1 VDLLISTGSILAIRL
16 QKRING
22 DEILKTNNL
31 KIFIMR
37 HNAEISCNAAGLSGH
52 LKKVLVN
59 RLKEISATVITGA
72 FFILFSNNSFGQKLQ
87 LNDLGYFE
95 TPGVNVFVYSNQY
108 TGMFNDEKNAGIEII
123 HHGVRTATGGAV
135 RLQNTPEQWDLV
147 PTVVDRKIDKATN
160 TISLGLRY
168 NDYDFDSKIS
178 VTPKDNGVLITVI
191 LDKPLPEK
199 LEGRAGLNLE
209 FIPSSYFKKT
219 YMFDGKADV
228 FPLYPSS
235 STKMEPLSNKVLQYA
250 GHSTFDDRGRK
261 EYIVPEPLASGKT
274 ILLAPEDPE
283 NFVKIQALNADLML
297 FDGRN
302 LAQNGWFIVRSILP
316 SKKTGNVLQWYLEPN
331 AIPDW
336 RRAPVIQ
343 FSQVGYHPGQEK
355 VAVIELDKND
365 PPLKKA
371 SLFLVTP
378 EGKFVEKLTAD
389 VVPWGIYTRYN
400 YIKFDFSSVK
410 DPGIYFIKYGD
421 QKTNTFIIGTD
432 VYNNI
437 WHPTMD
443 VWFPVQMDH
452 MMVNEAYRTWH
463 GAPYLDDALQAP
475 VNHQHFD
482 GYRMGPTTDT
492 KYKSL
497 EHIPGL
503 NVGGWFDAGDFDI
516 QTGSHVSVL
525 LNFVDAWEKFKVDR
539 DETFVDQATR
549 YVDIHRPDGKPDILQ
564 QIEHGALNV
573 VAQVENI
580 GHPVRGIIVPNLYQ
594 YHHLGDAITETD
606 NLLYNPNLKPYET
619 NGKSSGT
626 MDDRWAFTNRNASLD
641 YSTAGALAAASRAL
655 KDYNKTLSDRCLAAA
670 IKMWDENANK
680 PQTTGQQGG
689 GMFGG
694 SSEMPAA
701 LQLYITT
708 KDEKYRK
715 RFLELLWPSLDRSV
729 AGRGGISAALQALPF
744 MDNDF
749 KTKLRDY
756 VVKYKET
763 IDGYGKENPY
773 GVPITS
779 RGWGGNNGVI
789 SFAITN
795 YYVNK
800 YFPDIISPEYV
811 YKGLN
816 YIFGC
821 HPYSNISF
829 VSGVGTVSKE
839 IGYGNNRAD
848 FSFIAGGVV
857 PGLLLFQPDFLEN
870 KEDWPFFWGENEYVI
885 DICAAYV
892 FLSNAVNEL
901 VKK

>member
-1 VDLLISTGSILAIRL
+1 MKSKFESSNVSAGRPGRKNKAQAIIFKQFYVLIITGVLLIL
-16 QKRING
+16 
-22 DEILKTNNL
+22 
-31 KIFIMR
+31 
-37 HNAEISCNAAGLSGH
+37 C
-52 LKKVLVN
+52 
-59 RLKEISATVITGA
+59 
-72 FFILFSNNSFGQKLQ
+72 SNNSFSQKLQ

-95 TPGVNVFVYSNQY
+95 TPGVNIFVYSNQY

-123 HHGVRTATGGAV
+123 HHGVRTSTGGAV

-178 VTPKDNGVLITVI
+178 VTSKDNGVLITVI

-199 LEGRAGLNLE
+199 LEGRAGFNLE
-209 FIPSSYFKKT
+209 FIPSSYFRKT
-219 YMFDGKADV
+219 YVVDGV
-228 FPLYPSS
+228 PGEFPLYPSS
-235 STKMEPLSNKVLQYA
+235 STKMEPLSNKIKQFA
-250 GHSTFDDRGRK
+250 GHTTFDDRGRN
-261 EYIVPEPLASGKT
+261 EFIVPLPLSTGKT

-283 NFVKIQALNADLML
+283 NFVKIQALDADLML
-297 FDGRN
+297 FDGRD

-316 SKKTGNVLQWYLEPN
+316 SKKTGTVLQWYLEPN
-331 AIPDW
+331 AIPNW
-336 RRAPVIQ
+336 KRTPVIQ

-355 VAVIELDKND
+355 IAVIELDKND
-365 PPLKKA
+365 TPLQKA
-371 SLFLVTP
+371 SLFQVTP

-389 VVPWGIYTRYN
+389 VILWGKYTRYN
-400 YIKFDFSSVK
+400 YLKFDFTSVQ
-410 DPGIYFIKYGD
+410 DPGIYFIKYGT
-421 QKTNTFIIGTD
+421 QSTNTFIIGKD
-432 VYNNI
+432 VYSNV
-437 WHPTMD
+437 WHPTLD

-463 GAPYLDDALQAP
+463 GVPYLDDALQAP

-482 GYRMGPTTDT
+482 GYRMGPVTDT
-492 KYKSL
+492 KYKDYDR
-497 EHIPGL
+497 IPGL

-516 QTGSHVSVL
+516 QTLSHATVL
-525 LNFVDAWEKFKVDR
+525 LNFVDTWEKFKVNR
-539 DETFVDQATR
+539 DETFIDQATR

-594 YHHLGDAITETD
+594 YHHLGDAVDETD
-606 NLLYNPNLKPYET
+606 NLPYNPKLKPYET
-619 NGKSSGT
+619 DGKSSGT

-641 YSTAGALAAASRAL
+641 YFTAGALAATNRAL
-655 KDYNKTLSDRCLAAA
+655 IQFNKPLADRCLAAA
-670 IKMWDENANK
+670 QKMWDENISKTRPSDSLGA
-680 PQTTGQQGG
+680 Q
-689 GMFGG
+689 FGAT
-694 SSEMPAA
+694 SEMNAA

-708 KDEKYRK
+708 KDKKYSK
-715 RFLELLWPSLDRSV
+715 RFLDLLWPALERSADV
-729 AGRGGISAALQALPF
+729 SRGIFLAIQALPY

-749 KTKLRDY
+749 KAKVRAY
-756 VVKYKET
+756 VVKYKHT

-779 RGWGGNNGVI
+779 RGWGGNSVI
-789 SFAITN
+789 INFAITN
-795 YYVNK
+795 YYAYNA
-800 YFPDIISPEYV
+800 FPDILSPEDV

-821 HPYSNISF
+821 HPYSNLSF
-829 VSGVGTVSKE
+829 VSAVGTRSKE
-839 IGYGNNRAD
+839 VAYGSNRAD
-848 FSFIAGGVV
+848 FTFIAGGVV
-857 PGLLLFQPDFLEN
+857 PGLLLFKPDFLEN

-885 DICAAYV
+885 NICSEYI

-901 VKK
+901 ANRDLKIL